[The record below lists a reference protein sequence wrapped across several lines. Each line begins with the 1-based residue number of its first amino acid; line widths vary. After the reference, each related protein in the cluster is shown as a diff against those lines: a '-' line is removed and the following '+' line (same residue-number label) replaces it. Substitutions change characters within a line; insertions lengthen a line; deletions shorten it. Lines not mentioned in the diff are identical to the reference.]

1 MLFQPHR
8 DRDLHKPWNLTQLGV
23 LILPLLPTFGAI
35 AIGLALLLA
44 WKRRYS
50 QILNRPI
57 IRGLLGVAG
66 LFVLTACFAENPA
79 DAFLGLGNFIPYFG
93 LFAGLAVLIRTPAQ
107 LQWLSWLL
115 TIPAIPVVI
124 LGLGQQ
130 FFGWSGIEALR
141 GILGWVLEAGG
152 SPPDRMSS
160 VFMYAN
166 ILAAYLVIVFT
177 LASGLLIQE
186 LGRVGNSETPEI
198 LAVPRTVRLA
208 AVGTATLAAGVGL
221 LVTNSRNAWLVAVCV
236 SLSYAVYLGWNW
248 LLGIVGVVVA
258 AVLGAAF
265 APSPVREGLRVAVP
279 AYFWQRL
286 TDQNFDR
293 PVETLRITQWK
304 FAGDLTRERPITG
317 WGLRNFTPLY
327 EAEMGVWM
335 GHPHNLLLMMLAE
348 VGIPATLAFFAW
360 VGWVLAVGVRC
371 LSRGKIGGWE
381 RLIFFSYLVA
391 FGACILFNLA
401 DVTIFDLRVNALGW
415 LLLAAIYG
423 VAEGNGEWGVGSGK
437 SDV

>member
-8 DRDLHKPWNLTQLGV
+8 DRDLHKPWNWTQLGV

-35 AIGLALLLA
+35 AIGLALVLT

-57 IRGLLGVAG
+57 IRALLGVAG
-66 LFVLTACFAENPA
+66 LFLLTACFAENRA

-130 FFGWSGIEALR
+130 FFNWSGIEALR

-166 ILAAYLVIVFT
+166 ILAAYLVIIFA
-177 LASGLLIQE
+177 LASALLIQE
-186 LGRVGNSETPEI
+186 LGWVENPEPPEM
-198 LAVPRTVRLA
+198 LAKVPQTVRLA
-208 AVGTATLAAGVGL
+208 AAGTAVLATGVGL
-221 LVTNSRNAWLVAVCV
+221 LVTNSRNAWLMAVCI
-236 SLSYAVYLGWNW
+236 SLAYAVYLGWNW

-258 AVLGAAF
+258 AVGGAAF
-265 APSPVREGLRVAVP
+265 APSPVREGLRVVVP

-304 FAGDLTRERPITG
+304 FAADLTRERPMTG

-335 GHPHNLLLMMLAE
+335 GHPHNLLLMMSAE

-360 VGWVLAVGVRC
+360 VGWVLAIGVRS
-371 LSRGKIGGWE
+371 LSEVKIAGWE
-381 RLIFFSYLVA
+381 RLIFFSYLAA

-423 VAEGNGEWGVGSGK
+423 VAEGNGEGSMIHGE
-437 SDV
+437 